1 MNEDTRI
8 QGVTYRGYK
17 RETDKYMGEHLQ
29 KKQGR
34 TYKGDGR
41 ELARDRGE
49 HCQGIQERIYR
60 VYRIVVSKT
69 GFNKY
74 RIPVSILHCNSTVLY
89 CPVLYSI
96 NNNEILNGNGT

>member
-1 MNEDTRI
+1 
-8 QGVTYRGYK
+8 
-17 RETDKYMGEHLQ
+17 MGEHLQ

-34 TYKGDGR
+34 TYRGDGR

-49 HCQGIQERIYR
+49 HCQGIQERTYR

-74 RIPVSILHCNSTVLY
+74 RIPVSILHCTVLY

-96 NNNEILNGNGT
+96 NKNEILNGNGT